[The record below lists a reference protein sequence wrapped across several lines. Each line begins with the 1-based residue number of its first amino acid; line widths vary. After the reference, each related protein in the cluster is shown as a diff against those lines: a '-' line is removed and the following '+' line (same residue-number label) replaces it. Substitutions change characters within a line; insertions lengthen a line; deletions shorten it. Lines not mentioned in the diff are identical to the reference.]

1 MSRLVGA
8 EWDGL
13 KREGIRRMA
22 GGGDVGK
29 LERRGLRGRGEEWRV
44 KEAAKK
50 GYRGKRGKGKE
61 RNIAQC

>member
-1 MSRLVGA
+1 MMGGA
-8 EWDGL
+8 EWDEL
-13 KREGIRRMA
+13 RREGVRRTA

-29 LERRGLRGRGEEWRV
+29 LERGGLRGREEVWRV